1 MPKQPQNSREL
12 SGSTSNANPVRPI
25 ARALIALL
33 RAYRLVIAPGL
44 PPVCRFAPSCS
55 QFAIE
60 AIREHGAVH
69 GVWLTAGRIA
79 RCHPWND
86 GGYDPVPARRG

>member
-1 MPKQPQNSREL
+1 MPKRPQNSREL
-12 SGSTSNANPVRPI
+12 SGSTSNANPARPI
-25 ARALIALL
+25 AWALIALL
-33 RAYRLVIAPGL
+33 RAYRLVITPGL

-69 GVWLTAGRIA
+69 GVWLAAGRIA